1 MTDSN
6 KEIASKAASFQQKN
20 RSNTTRLGFWT
31 AIWLLSMALSNFGP
45 RFIWDFNTA
54 ITTIMVLLNLAL
66 GLKMILSNIDHIKGL
81 DELQQRIQLN
91 AMAVTLGL
99 SIVVGLTYSNLDV
112 LKLINFHAE
121 ISHLVIFIGVTYLIA
136 TFIGNRKFQ

>member
-1 MTDSN
+1 
-6 KEIASKAASFQQKN
+6 
-20 RSNTTRLGFWT
+20 
-31 AIWLLSMALSNFGP
+31 
-45 RFIWDFNTA
+45 
-54 ITTIMVLLNLAL
+54 MVLLNLAL